1 VRNAVAAPTR
11 KSAPARGSSGVT
23 PAAKAKPE
31 AAEESPA
38 RPPRRA
44 KAPKRAKLSP
54 PQIELL
60 VQGAV
65 ASLEDDKAEDIVVLD
80 IASRASFADRMIV
93 ATGLADRQIQAMA
106 GHLEKSLAE
115 HGIKRP
121 KIETSPDWVLI
132 DAGDLIIHLFKPEA
146 RANYRLEKMWG
157 PDSPLGEG
165 SMPSNEDLPPETGAS
180 NDAGFAEAGFPG
192 LEPESAAGGTPEPD
206 GDDAE
211 EDEADDDE
219 AEEAEEPLTDDDD
232 VIDGLG
238 DEAGP
243 DGDETGDAPDEANE
257 GKDRPTEPDEPV

>member
-1 VRNAVAAPTR
+1 
-11 KSAPARGSSGVT
+11 VT

-38 RPPRRA
+38 RPPRRV

-192 LEPESAAGGTPEPD
+192 LEQEPAPGETPETD

-211 EDEADDDE
+211 AEDDDD

-243 DGDETGDAPDEANE
+243 EGDGKGDAPDEATE
-257 GKDRPTEPDEPV
+257 GKDRPADPDEPV